1 MRNVSFLDARESD
14 EMLET
19 SARLLRLL
27 GLLQGRR
34 DWTGEELATR
44 LAVTTRTIRKD
55 VARLRDLGYPVD
67 AQPGVA
73 GGYRLGVG
81 ASLPPLL
88 LDDEEAVAVAVGLR
102 AAASGSV
109 AGLEEASLRAA
120 VKLQQ
125 VLPARLRRRVM
136 ALQEAS
142 VATPTRGPRVDPDTL
157 AQLALA
163 CRDRMRL
170 RFDYTAR
177 DDRTSRRDA
186 EPHVLV
192 QHRGRW
198 YLVAFDLGRA
208 DWRVFRADRV
218 DVRFPPGPR
227 FTPRPLPDDGDAAA
241 YVAQHVATAPWR
253 FRARVV
259 VHASAAHV
267 RARMPVRVDIEE
279 LTDDRCAF
287 EPGSDDPESLAMY
300 LGLLGAD
307 FEVVDAPELVG
318 ALWAMAARY
327 ERAAGSGSVSRP
339 ARGRRGAR
347 TGRAARTSTP
357 TTP

>member
-1 MRNVSFLDARESD
+1 
-14 EMLET
+14 MLET

-27 GLLQGRR
+27 GLFQGRR
-34 DWTGEELATR
+34 DWTGTELAGR
-44 LAVTTRTIRKD
+44 LAVTTRTVRKD
-55 VARLRDLGYPVD
+55 IARLRDLGYPVD
-67 AQPGVA
+67 ARPGVT

-102 AAASGSV
+102 TAASGSV
-109 AGLEEASLRAA
+109 AGIEEASLRAA
-120 VKLQQ
+120 AKLQQ
-125 VLPARLRRRVM
+125 VLPSRLRRRVM
-136 ALQEAS
+136 ALHEAS
-142 VATPTRGPRVDPDTL
+142 VAAPASGPRIDPDAL

-170 RFDYTAR
+170 RFDYVAHGE
-177 DDRTSRRDA
+177 RTSRREA

-192 QHRGRW
+192 QQRGRW
-198 YLVAFDLGRA
+198 YLVAWDSGRTG
-208 DWRVFRADRV
+208 WRVFRADRV

-227 FTPRPLPDDGDAAA
+227 FEPRRLPGDGDAAA

-267 RARMPVRVDIEE
+267 RSRMPLRVDIEE
-279 LTDDRCAF
+279 LAEDRCAF
-287 EPGSDDPESLAMY
+287 EPGSDDAVSLAMY
-300 LGLLGAD
+300 LGMLDAD
-307 FEVVDAPELVG
+307 FEVVDAPELVV
-318 ALWAMAARY
+318 ALGAMAARY
-327 ERAAGSGSVSRP
+327 ERAVAWSGAVSRP
-339 ARGRRGAR
+339 ARGRGGVR
-347 TGRAARTSTP
+347 TGTAARRSTP